1 MQDLLTTY
9 KLIVLYM
16 LDKVKFKLTGVQIS
30 DFVLG
35 KEYTNYMTLQQVL
48 SDLQDTEL
56 IKSETLANRTYYSIT
71 DEGKKTLY
79 YFGNR
84 INNIKSDIDE
94 FLESKHW
101 ELQNESAVT
110 GKYYSSH
117 GGFTVELSATEKD
130 IELVNIKLNI
140 PSEEMA
146 EAICDKWRNK
156 NQQIYKYLMQELF

>member
-1 MQDLLTTY
+1 
-9 KLIVLYM
+9 
-16 LDKVKFKLTGVQIS
+16 
-30 DFVLG
+30 
-35 KEYTNYMTLQQVL
+35 MTLQQVL

-94 FLESKHW
+94 FLEAKHW

-110 GKYYSSH
+110 AKYYRSP
-117 GGFTVELSATEKD
+117 GGFTAELSATEKD
-130 IELVNIKLNI
+130 IELVNIRLNI
-140 PSEEMA
+140 PTEDMA